1 MSSDRDILT
10 TFNALDVEK
19 VVVRQRRRI
28 LNPPPPCPASLL
40 MEEKMK
46 HKRDDFFAGMDMVFD
61 TFC

>member
-1 MSSDRDILT
+1 MMSSDKDILT

-40 MEEKMK
+40 IEEKIK
-46 HKRDDFFAGMDMVFD
+46 LRNDFFTGMDMGFD
-61 TFC
+61 TFF